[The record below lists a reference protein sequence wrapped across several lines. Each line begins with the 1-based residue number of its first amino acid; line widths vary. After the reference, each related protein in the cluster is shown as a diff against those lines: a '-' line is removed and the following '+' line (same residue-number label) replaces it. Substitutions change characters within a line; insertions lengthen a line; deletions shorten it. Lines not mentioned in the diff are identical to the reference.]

1 MLAAGKD
8 GKGKGKELQDLPSQG
23 NKSSSSQQAS
33 ASLEG
38 HLGGRGRARGVG
50 GGQEE
55 GEDEV
60 AARTGRSPHEMLQV
74 ESRRARYL
82 LLAFT
87 HTHSLSP
94 TYSPTHGVAAQGLE
108 HATLKKYRRQ
118 FRLDLPLQAQ
128 ILKSPMYRDLT

>member
-1 MLAAGKD
+1 MIN
-8 GKGKGKELQDLPSQG
+8 QD
-23 NKSSSSQQAS
+23 NT
-33 ASLEG
+33 
-38 HLGGRGRARGVG
+38 
-50 GGQEE
+50 
-55 GEDEV
+55 
-60 AARTGRSPHEMLQV
+60 AARIHIYMCVYIYTHMHICI
-74 ESRRARYL
+74 
-82 LLAFT
+82 